1 MSQKPENSDQFNQS
15 INPRPANPSESYRD
29 GYVEGQAENR
39 LHQEEYDR
47 AREQQI
53 REENSGTNGV
63 LLGVAL
69 TALVALIFG
78 TIFFLTQRNET
89 PTQTEINIPEETES
103 SQEEPPQETE
113 TNVIERTVE
122 KTQEVVPVPQESS
135 QPEAAPPPN
144 VEINVPASEPEP
156 AEPEPAEPEPAAEQT
171 PPATNEQQPQEAPA
185 AEPPEPQET
194 PATTNEMNQEPM
206 TETPPDESA
215 TPQNPEN

>member
-1 MSQKPENSDQFNQS
+1 MSQKPENSDQFNQN
-15 INPRPANPSESYRD
+15 INPRPVNPSESYRD
-29 GYVEGQAENR
+29 GYVEGQEENR
-39 LHQEEYDR
+39 LHQERYDR

-122 KTQEVVPVPQESS
+122 KTQEIVPVPQESS

-156 AEPEPAEPEPAAEQT
+156 AAEQT
-171 PPATNEQQPQEAPA
+171 PPATNEQQPQEDPA

-194 PATTNEMNQEPM
+194 PATTDDMNEEPM
-206 TETPPDESA
+206 SETPPEPA

>member
-15 INPRPANPSESYRD
+15 INPRPVNPSESYRD
-29 GYVEGQAENR
+29 GYVEGHEENR
-39 LHQEEYDR
+39 LHQEGYER
-47 AREQQI
+47 ARDQQI

-122 KTQEVVPVPQESS
+122 KTQEVVPVPEESS
-135 QPEAAPPPN
+135 QPAPAPK
-144 VEINVPASEPEP
+144 VEINVPKPNP
-156 AEPEPAEPEPAAEQT
+156 APAEPEPAAEQT
-171 PPATNEQQPQEAPA
+171 PPATNQQESQTPA
-185 AEPPEPQET
+185 VEPPEPQET
-194 PATTNEMNQEPM
+194 PATTNNMNQEPT
-206 TETPPDESA
+206 TETSPEPT
-215 TPQNPEN
+215 TPQNPGN